1 MSHRSRCIRPECET
15 EPMGSEGLGALLCR
29 QHWMSATAPP
39 PPLSQADRAALR
51 RRWREEPHTSR
62 GTVEPIRTS
71 DWEAVPSELLEAI
84 LTVKAAD
91 PGATIL
97 RIEPRYGPLV

>member
-1 MSHRSRCIRPECET
+1 
-15 EPMGSEGLGALLCR
+15 MGAQGLGALLCR
-29 QHWMSATAPP
+29 QHWVSATAPS
-39 PPLSQADRAALR
+39 PPLSQADRQAMR
-51 RRWREEPHTSR
+51 RRWREEPLTSR
-62 GTVEPIRTS
+62 GTVPAVRAS
-71 DWEAVPSELLEAI
+71 DEQAIPSDLRAAI